1 MFGRHIFDPATE
13 LVLGGHVL
21 QLLAPVVAE
30 NVPATQ
36 GVQAPPDTENVP
48 AGQGGHTVSLVAV
61 HAEDK
66 YFPVPQTVQEVHRLL
81 FVPVHIELAY
91 SPAPQPVQVVHTVW
105 LVAVHAEV
113 KYWG

>member
-1 MFGRHIFDPATE
+1 MHTE
-13 LVLGGHVL
+13 LAYWPALQTWQLVHTVLPVL
-21 QLLAPVVAE
+21 DVYL
-30 NVPATQ
+30 PA
-36 GVQAPPDTENVP
+36 VQDK
-48 AGQGGHTVSLVAV
+48 HTVSLETLQEKPFQVGAM